1 MISSSSVFSNFF
13 FQNASSPNGYC
24 AVSLHRPHVPSPHP
38 HPLDRHACGASVE
51 HRLALARGVR
61 QSHRVHTVLRHQRQ
75 NRDPPSPLHVR
86 GRYPLA
92 VRVRRGA
99 ATLRCGRECRRGCGD
114 RRGRLHRS
122 QRPQRVL
129 LRRAR
134 NLRGRKD
141 KETADATVQL
151 ERLSLCLECPP
162 RAQVHAHARDMHR
175 PRRHRGRD
183 PGDPRGGRRE
193 RAARHRYRRLCR

>member
-38 HPLDRHACGASVE
+38 HPVDRHACGASVE

-99 ATLRCGRECRRGCGD
+99 ATLRCGRERRRGCGD

-134 NLRGRKD
+134 NLRGRGQRD
-141 KETADATVQL
+141 GRRHRAARAALPLPRV
-151 ERLSLCLECPP
+151 PP

-183 PGDPRGGRRE
+183 PGDPRGGRHE